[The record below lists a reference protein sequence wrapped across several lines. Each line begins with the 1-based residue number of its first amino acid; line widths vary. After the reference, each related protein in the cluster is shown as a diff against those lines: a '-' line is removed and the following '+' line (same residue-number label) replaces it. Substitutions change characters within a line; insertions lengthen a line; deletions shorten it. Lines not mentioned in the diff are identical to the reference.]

1 MSSFISDL
9 SRLNDNHA
17 FSLLLFFFLI
27 APGFGIVLLFFPSA
41 LKELDILK
49 IIFLSASYSLVL
61 SLPTFLVLV
70 SKYSVNVSE
79 SRKESGVVAALIIA
93 CATNLIISSIITAT
107 AYYTRMSFHDF
118 LTLVCIVMVAA
129 VPLILIAIPF
139 AIRKKL
145 V

>member
-1 MSSFISDL
+1 MSSFVSDL

-27 APGFGIVLLFFPSA
+27 APGIEVVLLFFPSA
-41 LKELDILK
+41 LKELDVLK

-61 SLPTFLVLV
+61 SLPALLVLV

-79 SRKESGVVAALIIA
+79 SKKESGVVAALIIA
-93 CATNLIISSIITAT
+93 CATNLIISSIITAI
-107 AYYTRMSFHDF
+107 AYYTHMSFHDF
-118 LTLVCIVMVAA
+118 LTLACIVMVVA
-129 VPLILIAIPF
+129 VPLALIAIPF